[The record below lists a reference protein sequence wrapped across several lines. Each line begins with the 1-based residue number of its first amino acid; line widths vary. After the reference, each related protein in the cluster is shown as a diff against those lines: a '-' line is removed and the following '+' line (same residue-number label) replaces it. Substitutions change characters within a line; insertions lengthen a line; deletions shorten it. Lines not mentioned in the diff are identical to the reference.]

1 MATKVTEADEKQN
14 KNKRSAIVMEF
25 GVSIHS
31 GVDKFHLWDLEE
43 KDALFEELSMAMK
56 KAKKEVKQIL
66 STKID
71 LWQKTGSHATTW
83 SKTSETGRWDK
94 QGPDGNMMAE

>member
-1 MATKVTEADEKQN
+1 MVTKVTEGDEKQN
-14 KNKRSAIVMEF
+14 KNKRPAIVMEF

-56 KAKKEVKQIL
+56 KAKRLMIFP
-66 STKID
+66 SGKIKHMSRKIVEC
-71 LWQKTGSHATTW
+71 QK
-83 SKTSETGRWDK
+83 KRRW
-94 QGPDGNMMAE
+94 